1 MVNERS
7 QRTGHFLLGMAV
19 LTWGANFGIVK
30 EAFRDMPPILF
41 AALRFTTSGCLV
53 LLITFWKEKSI
64 SIYRG
69 DIPRLIAVGAVGIGF
84 YQVSWSIGLS
94 MTSATNSA
102 LILSLQ
108 PLLATLYVDLTRQ
121 ESVPKRQYGGMLL
134 GLGGVSLIILKP
146 DVQLRFSL
154 STLSGDLLTLLAA
167 IFSAIFLSVWS
178 KPLLKRYSPLR
189 VMGYNMVAGSIVLW
203 ITVLVLPQ
211 PVNWGEVSGRTWS
224 SLGYAILFSG
234 IAGHVFWYEGLDRVG
249 VTRSMVHMYFM
260 SMWAVL
266 FNYFVLGET
275 VFLQQIIGGALIL
288 WGVHRVL
295 RS

>member
-1 MVNERS
+1 MINERNRS
-7 QRTGHFLLGMAV
+7 VGHFLLGLAV

-30 EAFRDMPPILF
+30 EAFHDMPPILF
-41 AALRFTTSGCLV
+41 AALRFTASGCLV
-53 LLITFWKEKSI
+53 LLFTFWKEKGI
-64 SIYRG
+64 GIGRG
-69 DIPRLIAVGAVGIGF
+69 DVPRLIAVGAVGIGF
-84 YQVSWSIGLS
+84 YQVFWSAGLN

-108 PLLATLYVDLTRQ
+108 PILATLYVDLVCQ

-146 DVQLRFSL
+146 DVQLHLSL
-154 STLSGDLLTLLAA
+154 ITLSGDLLTLLAA
-167 IFSAIFLSVWS
+167 VFSAIFLSVWS

-189 VMGYNMVAGSIVLW
+189 LMGYNMGTGAIVLW
-203 ITVLVLPQ
+203 ITAFVLPQ
-211 PVNWGEVSGRTWS
+211 PMNWGQVSGKTWL

-234 IAGHVFWYEGLDRVG
+234 IAGHVLWYEGLDRVG
-249 VTRSMVHMYFM
+249 VTKSMVHMYFM

-266 FNYFVLGET
+266 FNYLVMGEKI
-275 VFLQQIIGGALIL
+275 FPQQIIGGALIL
-288 WGVHRVL
+288 WGIHRVL

>member
-1 MVNERS
+1 MMNERS
-7 QRTGHFLLGMAV
+7 QIGHFLLGLAV

-30 EAFRDMPPILF
+30 AAFKDMSPVLF
-41 AALRFTTSGCLV
+41 AALRFTASGLLV

-64 SIYRG
+64 SIRRE
-69 DIPRLIAVGAVGIGF
+69 DVPRLIAVGAVGIGL
-84 YQVSWSIGLS
+84 YQVFWSIGLN

-108 PLLATLYVDLTRQ
+108 PLLATLYVDLMHQ

-146 DVQLRFSL
+146 DVQFHLSL

-167 IFSAIFLSVWS
+167 AFSAIFLSVWS
-178 KPLLKRYSPLR
+178 KPLLKHYSPLR
-189 VMGYNMVAGSIVLW
+189 LMGYNMVTGAIVLW
-203 ITVLVLPQ
+203 ITAIVFLQ
-211 PVNWGEVSGRTWS
+211 PANWCEVSGSTWL

-266 FNYFVLGET
+266 FNYLVMGET
-275 VFLQQIIGGALIL
+275 IFLQQILGGALVL
-288 WGVHRVL
+288 WGVRRVL

>member
-1 MVNERS
+1 MINERS
-7 QRTGHFLLGMAV
+7 QRIGHFLLGLAV

-30 EAFRDMPPILF
+30 DAFRDMPPVPF
-41 AALRFTTSGCLV
+41 AALRFTASGFLV

-64 SIYRG
+64 SIRRD
-69 DIPRLIAVGAVGIGF
+69 DIPRLIAVGAVGIGL
-84 YQVSWSIGLS
+84 YQVFWSTGLS
-94 MTSATNSA
+94 ITSATNSA

-108 PLLATLYVDLTRQ
+108 PLLATLYVDLVHQ

-146 DVQLRFSL
+146 DVQFHLSL

-167 IFSAIFLSVWS
+167 ASSAIFLSVWS
-178 KPLLKRYSPLR
+178 KPLLRRYSPVRL
-189 VMGYNMVAGSIVLW
+189 MGYNMVTGAIVLW
-203 ITVLVLPQ
+203 ITVLVFPQ
-211 PVNWGEVSGRTWS
+211 PLNWEHVSGRTWL
-224 SLGYAILFSG
+224 SLGYAVLFSG